1 MKGVTMKRFLIIA
14 AILSLLAAPAAVVGQ
29 GYHHGPMGPGAPAGP
44 GYGNLLECKEEL
56 NLSKDQ
62 MEKIEEINFN
72 HHQMMIDL
80 KAELE
85 KAKLKKRREMHSD
98 APNKT
103 KVLVLTKEIV
113 NIHGKMAEARVEHR
127 FAIRQI
133 LTKEQ
138 LEKRKECR
146 QRYKADQGPGPRGDR
161 PERDIGGYHGKRQ
174 GRI

>member
-1 MKGVTMKRFLIIA
+1 MKRFLFIT

-29 GYHHGPMGPGAPAGP
+29 GYHHGPMGPGAPGGP
-44 GYGNLLECKEEL
+44 GHGNLLECKKDI
-56 NLSKDQ
+56 NLSEDQ

-72 HHQMMIDL
+72 HRQMMIDL

-85 KAKLKKRREMHSD
+85 KAKLKKRREMYSD

-113 NIHGKMAEARVEHR
+113 NIQGKMAEAKVEHR
-127 FAIRQI
+127 FALRQI

-138 LEKRKECR
+138 LEKWKECR
-146 QRYKADQGPGPRGDR
+146 QKCKAGQGPGLNGDR
-161 PERDIGGYHGKRQ
+161 PGRDIGGWQGKRQ